1 MAVFREFLSIQKGS
15 MHVTKHGRKH
25 KQKYCSTYLLVD
37 PIKIFSL
44 AFSAKQTALKFYGHE
59 LLELFK
65 LDLLSSRP
73 ICV

>member
-1 MAVFREFLSIQKGS
+1 MDASNPL
-15 MHVTKHGRKH
+15 M
-25 KQKYCSTYLLVD
+25 
-37 PIKIFSL
+37 IFSL

-65 LDLLSSRP
+65 LGVLSSQP